1 MEKSRKNMHLFYLS
15 MAKQAAER
23 STCIRKRFGSVL
35 VSCDDE
41 IVAIGA
47 NYSPYPIKGCTEVG
61 SCFRRENKIPSHT
74 RMDVCRALTAEQCTV
89 MKAPT
94 KNPGSILYT
103 YGVDNETEEPIRG
116 FPHQVSVKFLLMA
129 GVTAIVTVPRIGS
142 GTMLGYEVF
151 HVGTSNFAEDA
162 GHIQL

>member
-1 MEKSRKNMHLFYLS
+1 MEKHRKNIHLFYLG

-35 VSCDDE
+35 VVDDE
-41 IVAIGA
+41 IVSVGA

-61 SCFRRENKIPSHT
+61 SCFRREKNIPSHT
-74 RMDVCRALTAEQCTV
+74 RMDVCRALTSEQCTV
-89 MKAPT
+89 MKGGRSISNA
-94 KNPGSILYT
+94 PGSILYT
-103 YGVDNETEEPIRG
+103 YGINNETEEPIRG

-129 GVTAIVTVPRIGS
+129 GVTAVVMRS
-142 GTMLGYEVF
+142 KDKELGYEMF